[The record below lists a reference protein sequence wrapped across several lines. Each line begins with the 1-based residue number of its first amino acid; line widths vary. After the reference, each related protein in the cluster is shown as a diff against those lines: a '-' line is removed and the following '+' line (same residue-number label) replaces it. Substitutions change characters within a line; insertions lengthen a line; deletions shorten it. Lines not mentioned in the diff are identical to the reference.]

1 MSAVF
6 PSSEV
11 PFAPGRARPGPTT
24 AAILFVGVL
33 CMLVLVLHGWSA
45 WNSHGRR
52 LKEGEL
58 AAGNLAQAA
67 ARQADEIITTA
78 DLALAGV
85 MRQMRDDLDRSDVF
99 GDLADVLAAQ
109 AATLPQVAGLF
120 IFNETGGWV
129 ANSLRTMPK
138 DANNAGRDYF
148 IYHRDH
154 ADQSPYIGPPIKSRV
169 SGEWVMTVSRRISRP
184 DGGFAG
190 VVLATIPLSY
200 LRGFHQQL
208 DTGRDGEIAIMR
220 NNGAILA
227 RHPFVETALGANASA
242 SGLFRAY
249 LNQPKGGLLRERS
262 MVDGVERVYAY
273 RSSGRYPIVALA
285 AVSYEAWFAPW
296 TRDVMLQGAAAL
308 ALALIVAVAGAGFV
322 VQQRRNLYLE
332 QRLRGSERRLND
344 LADNLPLLALRLD
357 AGHRLDFYNA
367 ASRAWFNVAPDAN
380 RQPHLEEV
388 AGAAL
393 YEQWRPMLERA
404 LAGERVEFDCVAM
417 LQGQARS
424 LRMVCMPDRA
434 HDAPAQ
440 GILVLGSDITALKAS
455 ERRLRAI
462 ADNTPAMIAFVDAEL
477 RFAYSNGHGSTAA
490 GIDASQMLGR
500 TMEEVYGAAI
510 YSALHLHAQAA
521 LAGERVQFEC
531 SVEQRG
537 ERRILHHNYIPEQ
550 DDAGRV
556 IGFYALTTD
565 VTAFKEAE
573 QKLSRVARFDALTG
587 LPNRSY
593 LNERLSEALQ
603 RSDRNGRPLALL
615 RIEIDRFGEINDSL
629 GHLGGDAVLKELAA
643 RLAQSCRSTD
653 MVARLG
659 GNEFVILMEGLA
671 QADESRLVA
680 GKVVE
685 AMRQPFMAAGAAHE
699 LAVTVGIALRHREA
713 TDPDTLL
720 RQAGAALR
728 AAKEKETARTPMV
741 ALDG

>member
-1 MSAVF
+1 
-6 PSSEV
+6 
-11 PFAPGRARPGPTT
+11 
-24 AAILFVGVL
+24 
-33 CMLVLVLHGWSA
+33 MLVLVLYGWTA
-45 WNSHGRR
+45 WNSHARR

-67 ARQADEIITTA
+67 ARQVDEIITTA
-78 DLALAGV
+78 DMALAGV
-85 MRQMRDDLDRSDVF
+85 VRQMKDDLDRSDVF

-109 AATLPQVAGLF
+109 AATLPQVADMF
-120 IFNETGGWV
+120 IFNETGDWV

-154 ADQSPYIGPPIKSRV
+154 ADQTPYIGPPIKSRV

-190 VVLATIPLSY
+190 VALATIPLSY

-208 DTGRDGEIAIMR
+208 NTGRDGEIAIMR

-227 RHPFVETALGANASA
+227 RHPFVDAAVGANASA
-242 SGLFRAY
+242 SGLYRSY
-249 LNQPKGGLLRERS
+249 LKQPRSGLLRERS

-285 AVSYEAWFAPW
+285 AISYEAWFAPW
-296 TRDVMLQGAAAL
+296 SRDVLLQGAAAL

-322 VQQRRNLYLE
+322 AQRRRNLYL
-332 QRLRGSERRLND
+332 QRRLRVSERRLDD
-344 LADNLPLLALRLD
+344 LADKLPLLVLRVD

-367 ASRAWFNVAPDAN
+367 VSHAWFNIAPNAN
-380 RQPHLEEV
+380 RQPHLAEV
-388 AGAAL
+388 ADAAL

-440 GILVLGSDITALKAS
+440 GVLVLGSDITALKAG

-462 ADNTPAMIAFVDAEL
+462 ADNAPAMIAFVDTNL
-477 RFAYSNGHGSTAA
+477 RFAYSNGHGNAAA
-490 GIDASQMLGR
+490 GIDASRMLGR
-500 TMEEVYGAAI
+500 TMEEVYGATI

-521 LAGERVQFEC
+521 LAGERVQFES
-531 SVEQRG
+531 SVEQSG
-537 ERRILHHNYIPEQ
+537 ERRVLHNSYIPEQ
-550 DDAGRV
+550 DDAGLV
-556 IGFYALTTD
+556 TGFYAFTTD
-565 VTAFKEAE
+565 VTAFREAE
-573 QKLSRVARFDALTG
+573 QKLSRLARFDALTG
-587 LPNRSY
+587 LPNRGY
-593 LNERLSEALQ
+593 LTERLSEALL
-603 RSDRNGRPLALL
+603 RSDRNGRPMALL
-615 RIEIDRFGEINDSL
+615 RIEIDRFDEINDSL

-643 RLAQSCRSTD
+643 RLARSCRSTD

-659 GNEFVILMEGLA
+659 DDEFVILMEALV

-680 GKVVE
+680 DKVME
-685 AMRQPFMAAGAAHE
+685 ATRQPFMAAGAAHE
-699 LAVTVGIALRHREA
+699 LAVTVGIVLRHGEA
-713 TDPDTLL
+713 ADPDTLL

-728 AAKEKETARTPMV
+728 AAKAAARTSLS
-741 ALDG
+741 ALDGQAPTETGAGRPANRQFAGRC